1 MGFFIELKEEICK
14 NIPIKLSRKTMRLK
28 HFLAKNMYGYLNFDI
43 DFNDDLNIILAPNG
57 KGKTTALKSILAI
70 LSCNYNYLKDLNF
83 DYLELSFTH
92 LNENEQIKII
102 LTEYSNIKNDK
113 KDNLISFRLICEAQ
127 NVNYK
132 IFFRNSDLFD
142 FDIEKNKFGEEKM
155 SFIKLPIFLSLD
167 RRFTFNQ
174 PQKEYDS
181 ILEKFLANKPS
192 GNLDKEDPLQ
202 NVESLIY
209 HAQSTHRLRMTGANR
224 KLRNK
229 LLHILLDSNTSDSD
243 FSMHDLYSAF
253 EKIEKIKYSLK
264 LLEFNEE
271 IINLIEKKLDFY
283 SGYSKKTIDLLNS
296 KKFNEIKDQFASEI
310 YENKNELIRLEK
322 IVNALSEYEKKQSE
336 SFEKILNFNTTIN
349 KFFEPTGKTLKIAFN
364 GKISINIKDS
374 NKKFETNALSSGEK
388 QLIIIIGNL
397 IFNENITSRKV
408 FIIDEPELSLH
419 ISWQRLLIESIID
432 SGNNIQLI
440 VATHSPS
447 IISSYTNKIMFLN
460 KNLIPLTND
469 SQDITGE

>member
-1 MGFFIELKEEICK
+1 M
-14 NIPIKLSRKTMRLK
+14 
-28 HFLAKNMYGYLNFDI
+28 
-43 DFNDDLNIILAPNG
+43 
-57 KGKTTALKSILAI
+57 
-70 LSCNYNYLKDLNF
+70 
-83 DYLELSFTH
+83 
-92 LNENEQIKII
+92 
-102 LTEYSNIKNDK
+102 
-113 KDNLISFRLICEAQ
+113 
-127 NVNYK
+127 
-132 IFFRNSDLFD
+132 
-142 FDIEKNKFGEEKM
+142 
-155 SFIKLPIFLSLD
+155 
-167 RRFTFNQ
+167 
-174 PQKEYDS
+174 
-181 ILEKFLANKPS
+181 
-192 GNLDKEDPLQ
+192 
-202 NVESLIY
+202 
-209 HAQSTHRLRMTGANR
+209 
-224 KLRNK
+224 
-229 LLHILLDSNTSDSD
+229 
-243 FSMHDLYSAF
+243 
-253 EKIEKIKYSLK
+253 
-264 LLEFNEE
+264 
-271 IINLIEKKLDFY
+271 
-283 SGYSKKTIDLLNS
+283 DLLNS